1 MRREHLH
8 SDSQCVDQTR
18 APSVLQRVAVQHV
31 LQVRAHHARQH
42 ARLVRLHHQRLRDHA
57 AERLAGI
64 GTLCGGDHRGHGV
77 PAEGQAAAVQRMRYD
92 QRRSRETVA
101 VLGGLA

>member
-31 LQVRAHHARQH
+31 LQVRAHHAGQH
-42 ARLVRLHHQRLRDHA
+42 ARLVRFHRQRLSDHA
-57 AERLAGI
+57 AQGLTGV
-64 GTLCGGDHRGHGV
+64 GTLGRDDHRGQCV
-77 PAEGQAAAVQRMRYD
+77 ATQRQAAAVQRMCHNECH
-92 QRRSRETVA
+92 SGETVA